1 MFVDWFKNVS
11 AMFVYVYEIY
21 ATGFSLLP
29 ALDPVVMPEWPGFHS
44 FFNRLQVMECKELT
58 FILLPF

>member
-21 ATGFSLLP
+21 ATLTITRPEVFSGP
-29 ALDPVVMPEWPGFHS
+29 
-44 FFNRLQVMECKELT
+44 K
-58 FILLPF
+58 